1 MNIVVCAKQ
10 VVDVGE
16 IKVNPSSGK
25 PMLEGIPKKISD
37 IDKNACEEAIR
48 VREKVG
54 GKVTVLTVGTP
65 DAKERMKELLAM
77 GADNGV
83 LVTVPEKADHLVTS
97 TLISKAIQKMGG
109 ADLIICAEASI
120 DQFSGQ
126 IGPRVAGL
134 LNIPQLTYC
143 YKVTAEPQ
151 KLTAER
157 NLGDR
162 LVTSESSYPVLVTVT
177 KEVNQ
182 PRLPSLMQILGSAKK
197 PIEVWGTSD
206 IGAADL
212 KPGIETIDIKG
223 VAMSRKNIVFK
234 DDLDES
240 VSKLADSLSKEGLLG

>member
-1 MNIVVCAKQ
+1 
-10 VVDVGE
+10 
-16 IKVNPSSGK
+16 
-25 PMLEGIPKKISD
+25 
-37 IDKNACEEAIR
+37 
-48 VREKVG
+48 
-54 GKVTVLTVGTP
+54 
-65 DAKERMKELLAM
+65 
-77 GADNGV
+77 
-83 LVTVPEKADHLVTS
+83 VTS

>member
-16 IKVNPSSGK
+16 IKVNPSTGK
-25 PMLEGIPKKISD
+25 PIMEGIPKKISD

-48 VREKVG
+48 IREKVG
-54 GKVTVLTVGTP
+54 GKVTVLTVGTS
-65 DAKERMKELLAM
+65 DARERMKELLAM

-83 LVTVPEKADHLVTS
+83 LVTVPDKADHHVTS
-97 TLISKAIQKMGG
+97 TLISKAVQKIGG
-109 ADLIICAEASI
+109 VDLVICAEASI

-126 IGPRVAGL
+126 VGPRVAGL

-143 YKVTAEPQ
+143 YKLVAEAG

-197 PIEVWGTSD
+197 PIEVWNPAD
-206 IGAADL
+206 IGASDL
-212 KPGIETIDIKG
+212 RPGVETVDIKG
-223 VAMSRKNIVFK
+223 VAMSRKNIVYK

-240 VSKLADSLSKEGLLG
+240 VAKLADSLAKEGVLG